1 MKCSTHVKTPPIDLI
16 YSRPDQPEVVELE
29 PEDAY
34 LQWRLAQRLA
44 EPESAWERTMP
55 MDLMP

>member
-1 MKCSTHVKTPPIDLI
+1 MKCSTHVNTPPIDLI

-29 PEDAY
+29 RGDAY
-34 LQWRLAQRLA
+34 LQWRLAQKLA
-44 EPESAWERTMP
+44 EPESVWERTMP